1 MGKSPEIETDPEL
14 LKDEN
19 YLAFRDSFE
28 ELLEEH
34 EDKYVAFVDG
44 ELIEVKD
51 TLEEIL
57 QALNTDELAEK
68 DAFVKQVERHEKI
81 ISMGGPRVDQ

>member
-1 MGKSPEIETDPEL
+1 MGKSPEIEIDPEL
-14 LKDEN
+14 LKDQD
-19 YLAFRDSFE
+19 YLAFEASFE
-28 ELLEEH
+28 ELLEKH

-68 DAFVKQVERHEKI
+68 SAFVKKVERNEKI
-81 ISMGGPRVDQ
+81 ISMGGPRVFQ